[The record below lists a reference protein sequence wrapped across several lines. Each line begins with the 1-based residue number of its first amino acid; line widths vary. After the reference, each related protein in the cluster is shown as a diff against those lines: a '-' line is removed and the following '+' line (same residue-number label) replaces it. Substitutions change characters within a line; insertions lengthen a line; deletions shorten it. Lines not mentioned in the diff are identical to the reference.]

1 MKTNKDEGRVSK
13 KPGFFKTNKNS
24 TKNPKKIPIATK
36 RRKLITITVAFLVV
50 LAAVLVAVYLFLG
63 QASASNLIEKT
74 GKQYYTEQF
83 YKQVESLGDKKSEF
97 LEKSHDTGIF
107 VSLENLKRF
116 AKHNKDGKELSVLEK
131 ATEKCDV
138 NTTKVKITPNEP
150 FGVEDFTVE
159 AILEGCK

>member
-1 MKTNKDEGRVSK
+1 MKTNKDEGRVDK

-24 TKNPKKIPIATK
+24 TKNPKKTPTVMN
-36 RRKLITITVAFLVV
+36 RRKLIIISVVLLVV
-50 LAAVLVAVYLFLG
+50 VVALGAAYLFLG
-63 QASASNLIEKT
+63 QASASSLVEKT

-116 AKHNKDGKELSVLEK
+116 VKHNKDEEDLSALEK
-131 ATEKCDV
+131 VTEKCDV
-138 NTTKVKITPNEP
+138 NTTKVKIIPNEP

-159 AILEGCK
+159 AILEGCE